1 MKKALCLGSLLAIL
15 VSVHSVL
22 AQSQPVKLT
31 SIPVDLKW
39 ETAPKQFSVTDKG
52 IIIEAG
58 KETDLFVFVDGNY
71 YTNTAP
77 KLLFNPDSNFV
88 FKTKVT
94 PEFMNTYDGGAVL
107 IYSDDAN
114 WANLLFEKN
123 ERNTY
128 GIVSS
133 LVKNKV
139 SDGNYHT
146 ETTSK
151 EVYLKV
157 AKSGKIFNFYY
168 SLDGQKWILTRTFP
182 YKKMQNL
189 RIGFY
194 AQAAKGP
201 SCKVH
206 FTEISYNGKGFND
219 FFTGE

>member
-1 MKKALCLGSLLAIL
+1 MKKAFGLSFLLLLLISSQLVFSQTPAIKI
-15 VSVHSVL
+15 
-22 AQSQPVKLT
+22 AA
-31 SIPVDLKW
+31 IPAELKW
-39 ETAPKQFSVTDKG
+39 EGAPKQYEITANG
-52 IIIEAG
+52 ITIEAG
-58 KETDLFVFVDGNY
+58 KETDQFVFVDGKY
-71 YTNTAP
+71 YNNTAP
-77 KLLFNPDSNFV
+77 KLLFHPDSNFV
-88 FKTKVT
+88 LKAKVS
-94 PEFMNTYDGGAVL
+94 PEFNATYDGGAVL

-133 LVKNKV
+133 LVKNKI

-146 ETTSK
+146 ETTSN

-182 YKKMQNL
+182 YEKMQNL

-206 FTEISYNGKGFND
+206 FTEISYNGKGFSD